1 MLYRRERR
9 VAPWLVT
16 LITAV
21 LVLPL
26 GFWWGRSS
34 APEPTLAEV
43 LQPSLNELREA
54 KGALDIVLLEYERAT
69 AGNRESLEAAR
80 NAVKFSGERF
90 ADVTTLRV
98 LYPTAYQRGAAS
110 FQDLRAALNNQAPV
124 PQVEDLVEQLRSEL
138 DAFEANV
145 GN

>member
-9 VAPWLVT
+9 IAPWLVA
-16 LITAV
+16 LVTAV

-54 KGALDIVLLEYERAT
+54 SGALDIVLLEYERAAT
-69 AGNRESLEAAR
+69 GSRESLEAAR
-80 NAVKFSGERF
+80 NAVKFSKERF
-90 ADVTTLRV
+90 GNVTTLRV
-98 LYPTAYQRGAAS
+98 LYPAAYQRGVATL
-110 FQDLRAALNNQAPV
+110 QDLKAALAEQAPV
-124 PQVEDLVEQLRSEL
+124 PQVEDLVERLRSEL
-138 DAFEANV
+138 DALEPNV